1 LDALKYFLFNA
12 AFYCGRTRMMPSVLV
27 AQLGARMHYAVPRI
41 LHEAGALDRFFTDI
55 CATGPWARS
64 LEVLPSAIV
73 PAALRRLAARRPVDI
88 PDERI
93 TTFMAFGWNYA
104 RHRARTCTVTEIT
117 RTHLRAGQEFC
128 ERILAAGLGKA
139 SMVYAFNTAA
149 LELLIEAHRSGLT
162 TVLEQTIAPAEMVD
176 ALLLEQFQR
185 FPDWTAPVADR
196 EVADMLYARERAEW
210 EVADLIVCGSEFVRQ
225 SIARCG
231 GPINRCVV
239 IPYGVDHGF
248 SLSPQETREGPMRVL
263 TIGEIGLRKGS
274 PYVLEAARRLVGR
287 ARFRMVGP
295 CSLPARIVDGMRST
309 VEIVGPVSRSDI
321 MEHYAW
327 ADVFLLPSICE
338 GSATVVYEALAAGL
352 PVVCTPNTGSVVRDG
367 IEGFIVPPGNS
378 DEIIHALDKLARD
391 PALRRDMAERASSRF
406 REYDL
411 DSYGKRLV
419 LALFRA
425 ATEPHPSF
433 PMEGATHTDAR
444 AMA

>member
-1 LDALKYFLFNA
+1 
-12 AFYCGRTRMMPSVLV
+12 
-27 AQLGARMHYAVPRI
+27 
-41 LHEAGALDRFFTDI
+41 
-55 CATGPWARS
+55 
-64 LEVLPSAIV
+64 
-73 PAALRRLAARRPVDI
+73 
-88 PDERI
+88 
-93 TTFMAFGWNYA
+93 
-104 RHRARTCTVTEIT
+104 
-117 RTHLRAGQEFC
+117 
-128 ERILAAGLGKA
+128 
-139 SMVYAFNTAA
+139 
-149 LELLIEAHRSGLT
+149 
-162 TVLEQTIAPAEMVD
+162 
-176 ALLLEQFQR
+176 
-185 FPDWTAPVADR
+185 
-196 EVADMLYARERAEW
+196 
-210 EVADLIVCGSEFVRQ
+210 
-225 SIARCG
+225 
-231 GPINRCVV
+231 
-239 IPYGVDHGF
+239 
-248 SLSPQETREGPMRVL
+248 MRVL

-287 ARFRMVGP
+287 ARFRIVGP
-295 CSLPARIVDGMRST
+295 CSLPVRIVDGMRST

-367 IEGFIVPPGNS
+367 IEGFIVPPGDS
-378 DEIIHALDKLARD
+378 DAIIHALDKLERD